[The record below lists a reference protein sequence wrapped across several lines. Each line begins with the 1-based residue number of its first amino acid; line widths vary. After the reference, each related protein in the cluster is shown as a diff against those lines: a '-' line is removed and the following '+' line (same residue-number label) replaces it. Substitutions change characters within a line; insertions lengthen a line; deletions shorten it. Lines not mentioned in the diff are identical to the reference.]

1 LPAASPLW
9 AHPKVYVS
17 PHNAAISDH
26 DAISILIAG
35 QIERLEAGGALEH
48 VVSRDKGY

>member
-1 LPAASPLW
+1 
-9 AHPKVYVS
+9 
-17 PHNAAISDH
+17 
-26 DAISILIAG
+26 LIAR